1 MTWQVFEHFATAHE
15 KYKGGENKKKAFV
28 LFGGKKPEC
37 NDQQN
42 EK

>member
-1 MTWQVFEHFATAHE
+1 VFEHFATAHE
-15 KYKGGENKKKAFV
+15 KYKGGENKKKK
-28 LFGGKKPEC
+28 LLIIWRKKTEC